1 MPSIKEIQRKLSEF
15 NRAAQRADSAEAYS
29 AAWKRIFHK
38 DLSTA
43 AAKSFAQY
51 YREMRSKRSSQHR
64 RKTMRKQRGGDSSPA
79 PVNYQTVPGLLTNTY
94 GQFPVEVDTDP
105 ASLDALSGGVYPPN
119 MSIPLSKPGF
129 WPTVP
134 ADMGSNKVG
143 GARRYTKTQRRG
155 SRRQKQRG
163 GRITSI
169 RQIPTDTR
177 VYKYVEEENA
187 IYALTVDGRDEQF
200 VIFREIGVVP
210 TSNVLNTPE
219 FDTQLSEL
227 KARHPDAMTVENLG
241 GGGKRATRRRRTQR
255 GGNLLDSLAMRPL
268 PYIATPYPNVAQ
280 AAANSLSGST
290 TVIPA
295 PPSPVNYTWELKGAP
310 GTPINPGV
318 VTPITSDFS
327 RLASPA
333 PWQTTN

>member
-1 MPSIKEIQRKLSEF
+1 MPSIKEVQRKLAEF
-15 NRAAQRADSAEAYS
+15 NRAARQASAPDAYA
-29 AAWKRIFHK
+29 AAWKRIFHQ
-38 DLSTA
+38 DLSDA

-51 YREMRSKRSSQHR
+51 YREMRSKQSSRKTVRR
-64 RKTMRKQRGGDSSPA
+64 RKQHGGVA

-143 GARRYTKTQRRG
+143 GARQRR
-155 SRRQKQRG
+155 
-163 GRITSI
+163 
-169 RQIPTDTR
+169 
-177 VYKYVEEENA
+177 
-187 IYALTVDGRDEQF
+187 
-200 VIFREIGVVP
+200 
-210 TSNVLNTPE
+210 
-219 FDTQLSEL
+219 
-227 KARHPDAMTVENLG
+227 
-241 GGGKRATRRRRTQR
+241 RATRRRSGKRRATRRQR

-280 AAANSLSGST
+280 VAANTLSGAT
-290 TVIPA
+290 TTIPA
-295 PPSPVNYTWELKGAP
+295 PPSPVQHTWELRGAP
-310 GTPINPGV
+310 GAPINPGV